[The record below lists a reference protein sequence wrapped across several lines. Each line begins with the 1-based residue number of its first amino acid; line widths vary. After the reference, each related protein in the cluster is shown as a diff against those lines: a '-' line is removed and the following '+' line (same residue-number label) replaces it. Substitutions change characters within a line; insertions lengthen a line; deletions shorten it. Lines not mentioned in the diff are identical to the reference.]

1 MIDLPCGLRLSNHL
15 VKPAMEESLA
25 SYSRPLPNEALFRLY
40 RAWAAADYGLLITGN
55 VQVDSAY
62 RGTPYDVC
70 HVDEHDVSWRRWAES
85 TRPVPCLVQLCHTG
99 RQSPRG
105 NGRYPWQPSLAP
117 SAVPLRGGS
126 TLASRFLTKL
136 LFGTPRALTS
146 TDMDKIVDQFARAAR
161 TMERAGFAGVQLHCR
176 YGETPWVQAVVLKS
190 VISHGYVL
198 STMLS
203 PQVNLRTD
211 EYGGRSAEN
220 RLRLL
225 SRIIRAIRQSCSA
238 RFCLSVKLNCSD
250 FVVRCHR
257 NSDLE
262 NYLISF
268 AYSAAD

>member
-1 MIDLPCGLRLSNHL
+1 MSCLWTEITSASWARKRKKGTTWCSANWRTEIPCTCNRQAVDRSNGDRLLVMIDLPCGLQLSNHL

-176 YGETPWVQAVVLKS
+176 YGETPWAQ
-190 VISHGYVL
+190 
-198 STMLS
+198 
-203 PQVNLRTD
+203 
-211 EYGGRSAEN
+211 
-220 RLRLL
+220 
-225 SRIIRAIRQSCSA
+225 QSCSS
-238 RFCLSVKLNCSD
+238 L
-250 FVVRCHR
+250 
-257 NSDLE
+257 
-262 NYLISF
+262 
-268 AYSAAD
+268 